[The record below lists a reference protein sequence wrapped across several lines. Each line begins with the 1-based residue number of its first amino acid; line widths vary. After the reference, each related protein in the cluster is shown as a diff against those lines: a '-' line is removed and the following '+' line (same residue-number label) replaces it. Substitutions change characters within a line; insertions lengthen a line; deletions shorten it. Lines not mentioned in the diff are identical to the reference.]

1 VEFRLLG
8 PLEVAHDGRLLE
20 IGGVKERALLAILLL
35 NANHAVPVDRLIDD
49 LWGDEPAES
58 AKNSLQVRVSNVR
71 KALRSAAPDV
81 IATVPPGYLARL
93 GSEQLDLHRFER
105 LHGEGEQALAR
116 HEAELAAELLRE
128 ALSLWRGPALAE
140 FATEPFARAASGRLE
155 ELRLLALE
163 RRIEADLELGRDAGV
178 VAELEALAAEYPYR
192 ESLYRLQMLAL
203 YRSGRQADALAAF
216 RRVRRMFVEELGI
229 EPSSMLQELE
239 HAILRHDSAL
249 ELASPPPPARSILVV
264 SLADG
269 PLDALLALVEPLA
282 RRPAHGLVIV
292 RPLAVGED
300 LGGGLVPLAAECA
313 ALRARGFAARHA
325 AFTSSA
331 PGEDVARIAAEQ
343 DVDLLVVGGA
353 TELFEDGAL
362 AAVLTGALCDV
373 AVLLERETPP
383 GTGSVLVP
391 FTGAEHD
398 WAAVELAAWI
408 AVAGGSSLL
417 LAGPEADAAAGTR
430 DASRLLAH
438 ASLAVQRAFGV
449 AAEPL
454 LVPPTAAG
462 LLRAADESALVVLG
476 LPDGWRRDGLGP
488 VRGALAREARP
499 PALLVRHGIRPG
511 GLAPRDSLTRYT
523 WSLRT

>member
-8 PLEVAHDGRLLE
+8 PLEVVHDGRLLE

-58 AKNSLQVRVSNVR
+58 ARNSLQVRVSNVR

-93 GSEQLDLHRFER
+93 GSEQLDLQRFER

-116 HEAELAAELLRE
+116 HEAELAAKLLRE

-140 FATEPFARAASGRLE
+140 FANEPFARAAAGRLE

-163 RRIEADLELGRDAGV
+163 RRIEADLELGAEAGV
-178 VAELEALAAEYPYR
+178 VAELEALAAEHPYR

-203 YRSGRQADALAAF
+203 YRSGRQADALATF
-216 RRVRRMFVEELGI
+216 RRVRRMFIEELGI

-239 HAILRHDSAL
+239 HAILRHDSVL
-249 ELASPPPPARSILVV
+249 ELASPPPERSILVV

-269 PLDALLALVEPLA
+269 PLDGVLALVEPLA

-292 RPLAVGED
+292 RPMAVGED

-313 ALRARGFAARHA
+313 ALRTRGVAARHA
-325 AFTSSA
+325 VFTSSA

-353 TELFEDGAL
+353 TELLEDGAL
-362 AAVLTGALCDV
+362 EAVLTGAPCDV

-462 LLRAADESALVVLG
+462 LLRASEESALVVLG

-511 GLAPRDSLTRYT
+511 GLAPRHSLTRYT